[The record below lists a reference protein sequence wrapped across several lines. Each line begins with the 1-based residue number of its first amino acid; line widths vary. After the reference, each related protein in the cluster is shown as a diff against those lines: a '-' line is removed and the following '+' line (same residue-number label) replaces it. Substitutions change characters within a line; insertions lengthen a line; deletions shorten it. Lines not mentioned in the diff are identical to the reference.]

1 MGFLFGFG
9 SDISFAFN
17 PGNKY
22 SFVAGSHLAYYP
34 VYKPSLKINDTT
46 YNLDLDNYSR
56 FMMNIYLGIQILK
69 YR

>member
-1 MGFLFGFG
+1 MGFLFGVG

-46 YNLDLDNYSR
+46 YNFDLDNYSR
-56 FMMNIYLGIQILK
+56 FMMNIYLGIQILQ